1 MSRYITTEVQVG
13 LEEFDTDE
21 LLDELSYRTL
31 SEKERRELFDI
42 AEDNGIFDD
51 IAEDNGIFDDI
62 EKTNAESLFSPT
74 LLGEQVYNALA
85 ELVKSKTELE
95 LLELF
100 EKAK

>member
-1 MSRYITTEVQVG
+1 MTYIDVK
-13 LEEFDTDE
+13 LDIFDTDE
-21 LLDELSYRTL
+21 LIDELGYRTL
-31 SEKERRELFDI
+31 SKTDRKYLIDI
-42 AEDNGIFDD
+42 LKDNDYPSDD
-51 IAEDNGIFDDI
+51 NV
-62 EKTNAESLFSPT
+62 KSLLSPT

>member
-1 MSRYITTEVQVG
+1 MATIDVD
-13 LEEFDTDE
+13 LDIFDTDD
-21 LLDELSYRTL
+21 LIDELSYRTL
-31 SEKERRELFDI
+31 SEKERRELFS
-42 AEDNGIFDD
+42 

-100 EKAK
+100 DKAK

>member
-1 MSRYITTEVQVG
+1 MSRYITKEVQVG

-31 SEKERRELFDI
+31 SEKERRELF
-42 AEDNGIFDD
+42 D

>member
-1 MSRYITTEVQVG
+1 MATIDVD
-13 LEEFDTDE
+13 LDIFDTDD
-21 LLDELSYRTL
+21 LINELSYRKL
-31 SEKERRELFDI
+31 SKKERHELFS
-42 AEDNGIFDD
+42 

-100 EKAK
+100 DKAK

>member
-1 MSRYITTEVQVG
+1 MATIDVD
-13 LEEFDTDE
+13 LDIFDTDD
-21 LLDELSYRTL
+21 LIDELSYREL
-31 SEKERRELFDI
+31 SKKERHELFS
-42 AEDNGIFDD
+42 

-62 EKTNAESLFSPT
+62 EKTNAKSLFSPT

>member
-1 MSRYITTEVQVG
+1 MATIDVD
-13 LEEFDTDE
+13 LDIFDTDD
-21 LLDELSYRTL
+21 LIDELSYRKL
-31 SEKERRELFDI
+31 SKKERHELFS
-42 AEDNGIFDD
+42 

-95 LLELF
+95 LLELL
-100 EKAK
+100 KQ

>member
-1 MSRYITTEVQVG
+1 MAYIDVE
-13 LEEFDTDE
+13 LDIFDTDE
-21 LLDELSYRTL
+21 LIDELGYRTL
-31 SEKERRELFDI
+31 SKTDRKYLMDI
-42 AEDNGIFDD
+42 LKDNDYPSDD
-51 IAEDNGIFDDI
+51 NV
-62 EKTNAESLFSPT
+62 KSLLSPT

>member
-1 MSRYITTEVQVG
+1 MTYIDVK
-13 LEEFDTDE
+13 LDIFDTDE
-21 LLDELSYRTL
+21 LIDELGYRTL
-31 SEKERRELFDI
+31 SKTDRKYLMDI
-42 AEDNGIFDD
+42 LKDNDYPSDD
-51 IAEDNGIFDDI
+51 NV
-62 EKTNAESLFSPT
+62 KSLLSPT